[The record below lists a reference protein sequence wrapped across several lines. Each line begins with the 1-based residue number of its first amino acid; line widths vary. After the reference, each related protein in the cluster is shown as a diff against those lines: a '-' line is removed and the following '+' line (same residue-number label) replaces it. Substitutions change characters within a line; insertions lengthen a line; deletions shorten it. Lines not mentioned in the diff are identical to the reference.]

1 MAGPAA
7 PPTPITLREI
17 RPNSFIFERP
27 RALPP
32 SFCEEVI
39 QRFEAQPEYHRQGRI
54 GQTQSLDPGIKKTT
68 DLVVSNRQ
76 DWQDIDQLFF
86 RSVATTLRELRERF
100 PYFKGAFKDLG
111 YQVQRYLPGEYYQ
124 WHIDGGSHQFSQRQ
138 LVVLWYLND
147 VPGPGG
153 ETEFRYQEI
162 QVRPEQGKMLLFPPF
177 WTHEHR
183 AARVQ
188 RGIKYIATTW
198 VVFA

>member
-1 MAGPAA
+1 MSGTVADS
-7 PPTPITLREI
+7 PTTLRELQ
-17 RPNSFIFERP
+17 PNSFIFERP

-39 QRFEAQPEYHRQGRI
+39 HRFEAQPEYQHEGRI
-54 GQTQSLDPGIKKTT
+54 GQTQGLDRDIKRTT
-68 DLVVSNRQ
+68 DLVVSSRPE
-76 DWQDIDQLFF
+76 WQDIDQILFH
-86 RSVATTLRELRERF
+86 SVAVGLQELREHF
-100 PYFKGAFKDLG
+100 PYFQGPFKDLG
-111 YQVQRYLPGEYYQ
+111 YQVQRYRTGEYYQ

-138 LVVLWYLND
+138 LVILWYLND

-153 ETEFRYQEI
+153 ETEFRYQNI
-162 QVRPEQGKMLLFPPF
+162 QVRPEQGKMVLFPPF

-188 RGIKYIATTW
+188 QGVKYIATTW